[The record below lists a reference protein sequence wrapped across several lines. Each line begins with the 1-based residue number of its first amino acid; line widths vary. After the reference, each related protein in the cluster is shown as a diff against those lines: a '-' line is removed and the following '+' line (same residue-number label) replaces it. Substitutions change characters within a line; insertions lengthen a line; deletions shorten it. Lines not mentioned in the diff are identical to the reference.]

1 MVIRMLKS
9 TMPAAQTFHPLPLT
23 IATGRGVRTID
34 NYAWIECRS
43 EGGRLANRN
52 VKRAVDTQRALLV
65 CLDEGDQRL
74 APLDFA
80 ATIIDQLAGAL
91 QGVPAA
97 DLDRLTIAYWPSWS
111 QVCWLPAD
119 ARRIRVAHR
128 EIRDI
133 LASLYDHELARQV
146 TIVYAGP
153 VLETAQPTVMND
165 INVDGLMQNPFS
177 KPNIENEVRK

>member
-23 IATGRGVRTID
+23 IDTGRGARTID

-43 EGGRLANRN
+43 EGGHLANRN
-52 VKRAVDTQRALLV
+52 VKQAIAAQRALLV

-80 ATIIDQLAGAL
+80 AAIIAQLAGAL
-91 QGVPAA
+91 QGVTAA
-97 DLDRLTIAYWPSWS
+97 DLDQLTIAYWPTWA
-111 QVCWLPAD
+111 QACWLPAD
-119 ARRIRVAHR
+119 AQRIRVAHR

-133 LASLYDHELARQV
+133 LANLYDRELARQV
-146 TIVYAGP
+146 MIVYAGP
-153 VLETAQPTVMND
+153 ILETARPTVMND
-165 INVDGLMQNPFS
+165 INVDGLVQNPFN
-177 KPNIENEVRK
+177 KQNIENEVRK